1 MAIGPFIF
9 NCGGYGS
16 PQNVILANKDASRFL
31 SFKKV
36 SALWRAVLRTIND
49 NMVCILAS
57 IALSFLQGRK
67 NRKGLTCWRYLW
79 DQSFTIVLTLRFYVN
94 SMQKNN
100 NNKKIPGLVQACLCA
115 PMFILQILRFMSN
128 NINGKIARFWLAE
141 SSAVQV

>member
-1 MAIGPFIF
+1 MYNCQFWPEVVMCRFCELYNIQLDEIQNLFYRSFVSIGLVRSYITTFTCNLVNSFIISVESYICHERIQAVAIGPFIF

-49 NMVCILAS
+49 NMVCILTS

-67 NRKGLTCWRYLW
+67 NRKGLTC
-79 DQSFTIVLTLRFYVN
+79 
-94 SMQKNN
+94 
-100 NNKKIPGLVQACLCA
+100 
-115 PMFILQILRFMSN
+115 
-128 NINGKIARFWLAE
+128 
-141 SSAVQV
+141 